1 MLKLYLVR
9 HGESAWNIK
18 HLYTGRQDVPLSELG
33 ELQAQRVAAKF
44 AACEL
49 TALYTSPLKRAYDT
63 AKPLAL
69 QKQLP
74 AHADARLAEIH
85 HGAWEGNPAAVIRE
99 QYAAEYLA
107 WRTQPHRVKMPD
119 GESLAE
125 VSLRAQAFLH
135 DVMARYADG
144 NILIVT
150 HDAVLRVIVLYAL
163 RMGLEYFWRWR
174 FDNASVSVLEWV
186 ATERVVV
193 TEPGS
198 VTTRSATTHTVATHT
213 VTTHSVAALEHFRLA
228 ALNDCQHLEG
238 VYTNCD
244 AQAL

>member
-9 HGESAWNIK
+9 HGESAWNVK

-44 AACEL
+44 VACEL

-186 ATERVVV
+186 ATERVIV

-213 VTTHSVAALEHFRLA
+213 VTTHSVATLEHFRLA